1 MQFPGF
7 YGNLAVRD
15 SLSAAFQ
22 AGRLP
27 HAILL
32 QGEDGLGKSV
42 LAQLLARALVCTAG
56 PEKAPCGVCPACRRA
71 LAGSHPD
78 IAIAQASTK
87 SGGISIEEV
96 RRLRLWAAQKPSEAP
111 GRVVLFFHME
121 KMQPPAQNALLKILE
136 EPPLGVHFLLTC
148 SSAASV
154 LSTIQSRAQILTL
167 SPLSPDDLR
176 QAAKEQH
183 AGEDVEKVERLLPL
197 CGGNLGKLSQL
208 LTEKAGQSAR
218 EQAEKLLMAMLAPRE
233 ADLMEATVPFLKEKA
248 RFREIVLQM
257 QWLARDAC
265 ALRMGASSLSGSPVS
280 QALSQSLTRERL
292 MALPDFLEETV
303 QNVDQNGNMN
313 LLLTWF
319 CARLRALAGQ

>member
-42 LAQLLARALVCTAG
+42 LAKLVARALVCTAS

-78 IAIAQASTK
+78 IAVAQASTK

-121 KMQPPAQNALLKILE
+121 KMQVPAQNALLKILE

-176 QAAKEQH
+176 QAALEQH

-208 LTEKAGQSAR
+208 LTEKQGQSAR
-218 EQAEKLLMAMLAPRE
+218 EQAEKLLTAMLAPRE
-233 ADLMEATVPFLKEKA
+233 AELMEATVPFLKEKA
-248 RFREIVLQM
+248 RFREIILQM

-265 ALRMGASSLSGSPVS
+265 ALRMGAPSLLGSPVS
-280 QALSQSLTRERL
+280 QSLSQSLTRKQL

>member
-7 YGNLAVRD
+7 YGNLAVRE

-96 RRLRLWAAQKPSEAP
+96 RRLRLWAAPKTQRSSGAR
-111 GRVVLFFHME
+111 GAVFSHG
-121 KMQPPAQNALLKILE
+121 KMQPPLKT
-136 EPPLGVHFLLTC
+136 PY
-148 SSAASV
+148 
-154 LSTIQSRAQILTL
+154 
-167 SPLSPDDLR
+167 
-176 QAAKEQH
+176 
-183 AGEDVEKVERLLPL
+183 
-197 CGGNLGKLSQL
+197 
-208 LTEKAGQSAR
+208 
-218 EQAEKLLMAMLAPRE
+218 
-233 ADLMEATVPFLKEKA
+233 
-248 RFREIVLQM
+248 
-257 QWLARDAC
+257 
-265 ALRMGASSLSGSPVS
+265 
-280 QALSQSLTRERL
+280 
-292 MALPDFLEETV
+292 
-303 QNVDQNGNMN
+303 
-313 LLLTWF
+313 
-319 CARLRALAGQ
+319 